1 MYIKLNSTRS
11 LVFITSLHLMLVL
24 VMLFAPSCNE
34 TSSKK
39 KSFAD
44 LQSMDDSVATYNQQI
59 VRTEI
64 QEIDDFILRYHW
76 KMKETPTGLRYMIYK
91 TGSGPDAR
99 QGDIV
104 SIKYRVNLLNG
115 DLVYLSDSTS
125 LLTVEIGKR
134 TVVSGLEEGIMLM
147 KKGGRA
153 KFIVPSHLAY
163 GLLGDLEK
171 IPARAALVYD
181 VELRILE
188 KSKKSD

>member
-1 MYIKLNSTRS
+1 LYIKLNSTRS

>member
-1 MYIKLNSTRS
+1 
-11 LVFITSLHLMLVL
+11 MLVL